1 MQFMNLSSNLISN
14 IENWA
19 KKSMVHRIVFCLGL
33 SWFYALC
40 SQCIIPLP
48 LNLVPVTLQSVM
60 FLFCA
65 WFFGYTAVSAYLMYL
80 TQGLSGMP
88 FFSRFGSG
96 LVHLLGPTGGY
107 LIGFGVAMLMMVV
120 MRDFKPASK
129 IWLLISYWFC
139 CILYYMFGLVQL
151 SCFVPSSKLLAL
163 GLYPF
168 ILGDFVIKAIFILI
182 LTTVFWRRKL

>member
-1 MQFMNLSSNLISN
+1 MQFMTLSSNLISN

-19 KKSMVHRIVFCLGL
+19 KKSIARRIAFCLSL

-40 SQCIIPLP
+40 SQCLMPLP
-48 LNLVPVTLQSVM
+48 FNLVPVTLQSVM

-65 WFFGYTAVSAYLMYL
+65 WLFGYTAISAYLMYIA
-80 TQGLSGMP
+80 QGLFGAP

-107 LIGFGVAMLMMVV
+107 LIGFGVAMLVMVV

-139 CILYYMFGLVQL
+139 CILYYMFGLLQL
-151 SCFVPSSKLLAL
+151 SCFVPSNKLLAL

-168 ILGDFVIKAIFILI
+168 LLGDFVIKAIFILI
-182 LTTVFWRRKL
+182 LTTVFWRRKS

>member
-1 MQFMNLSSNLISN
+1 MQFITLGRNLISN

-19 KKSMVHRIVFCLGL
+19 NRSMVHKIVFCLCL

-40 SQCIIPLP
+40 SQCLIPLP

-65 WFFGYTAVSAYLMYL
+65 WIFGFNSVGAYFMYIA
-80 TQGLSGMP
+80 QGLCGAP
-88 FFSRFGSG
+88 FFSRLGSG
-96 LVHLLGPTGGY
+96 LGHLLGPTGGY
-107 LIGFGVAMLMMVV
+107 LIGFGVAMLMMAA
-120 MRDFKPASK
+120 MRDFKQSSK

-139 CILYYMFGLVQL
+139 CILYYVFGLLQL
-151 SCFVPSSKLLAL
+151 SCFVPSGKVLAL

-168 ILGDFVIKAIFILI
+168 ILGDFVIKAILILI
-182 LTTVFWRRKL
+182 LTTVFQRRQL

>member
-1 MQFMNLSSNLISN
+1 MQFVSLACNLISN

-19 KKSMVHRIVFCLGL
+19 KRSITHKIVFYLCL

-40 SQCIIPLP
+40 SQCFIPLP
-48 LNLVPVTLQSVM
+48 FNLVPVTLQSVM

-65 WFFGYTAVSAYLMYL
+65 WLFGYTAVSAYLMYL
-80 TQGLSGMP
+80 VQGLFGAP

-96 LVHLLGPTGGY
+96 LIHLLGPTGGY
-107 LIGFGVAMLMMVV
+107 LIGWAFAMVMMVLL
-120 MRDFKPASK
+120 RDFKPASK
-129 IWLLISYWFC
+129 IWLLLSYWFC
-139 CILYYMFGLVQL
+139 CILYYVFGLLQL
-151 SCFVPSSKLLAL
+151 SWFVPSNKVLAL

-182 LTTVFWRRKL
+182 LTTVFQRRKL